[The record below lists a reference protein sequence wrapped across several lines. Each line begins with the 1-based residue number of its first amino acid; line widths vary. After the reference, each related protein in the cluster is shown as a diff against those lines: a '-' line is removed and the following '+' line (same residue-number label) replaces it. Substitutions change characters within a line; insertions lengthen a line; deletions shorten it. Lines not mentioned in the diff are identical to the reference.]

1 MRLPSAKVLSPVFLR
16 TSIPYMPLPDP
27 SFPLNSSVK
36 TLLNGLFD
44 YAGLFPPASLPFPDA
59 LAEYQA
65 HREEADDWMLGPF
78 VMTSGHWEQLLDLS
92 DQLSVEAPIPIQLLP
107 PTASDVATGAR
118 TLQKALDE
126 ATNNLEKLEG
136 RAEVVGFEWKL
147 PGDAL
152 LEASTAVASI
162 TRAESIFEASPFSK
176 QPRYLEI
183 VRDEAFL
190 RQLPLYFLAL
200 GAQQRPDRVRAKVR
214 CGGMKAADYP
224 STAELAAFLHA
235 ALRTGHPFKATAG
248 LHHPVRH
255 FNEEQQVT
263 MHGFLN
269 VFFATTIGRCEGLD
283 AAGIESILS
292 DSDPSSFSFTDSGIE
307 WKGLKAST
315 TEFIRDRRQLALS
328 IGSCSFDEPRQDL
341 RQLGWLTH

>member
-1 MRLPSAKVLSPVFLR
+1 
-16 TSIPYMPLPDP
+16 MPLSDP

-59 LAEYQA
+59 LAEYLA
-65 HREEADDWMLGPF
+65 HRHEADDWMLGPF
-78 VMTSGHWEQLLDLS
+78 VMTSGHWESLLT
-92 DQLSVEAPIPIQLLP
+92 EADRIPVDSPLPIQLLP
-107 PTASDVATGAR
+107 PTAADVAHGADR
-118 TLQKALDE
+118 LEQALIEAQEMIGRLDGKAKI
-126 ATNNLEKLEG
+126 A
-136 RAEVVGFEWKL
+136 GFEWKL

-162 TRAESIFEASPFSK
+162 TRAEAIFSASPFADR
-176 QPRYLEI
+176 PRYLEI

-200 GAQQRPDRVRAKVR
+200 GAQQNPQTVRAKIR
-214 CGGMKAADYP
+214 CGGMKEQDFP
-224 STAELAAFLHA
+224 TTTELAAFLHA

-255 FNEEQQVT
+255 FNEAQQVT

-283 AAGIESILS
+283 ASGIEQILADTDAS
-292 DSDPSSFSFTDSGIE
+292 HFNFTDSGIE
-307 WKGLKAST
+307 WQGLKATT

-341 RQLGWLTH
+341 RDLGWLTH

>member
-1 MRLPSAKVLSPVFLR
+1 
-16 TSIPYMPLPDP
+16 MPLPDP

-44 YAGLFPPASLPFPDA
+44 YAGLFPPASLSFSDA
-59 LAEYQA
+59 VDEYLA
-65 HREEADDWMLGPF
+65 HRQEADDWMLGPF
-78 VMTSGHWEQLLDLS
+78 VMTSGHWEALSALS
-92 DQLSVEAPIPIQLLP
+92 DRLSAAAPLPIQLLP
-107 PTASDVATGAR
+107 PSASDMAGGAR
-118 TLQKALDE
+118 A
-126 ATNNLEKLEG
+126 LEG
-136 RAEVVGFEWKL
+136 ALEEASTYVDKLGGKVSIAGFEWKL

-162 TRAESIFEASPFSK
+162 TRAESIFSASGFRE
-176 QPRYLEI
+176 QPRFLEI
-183 VRDEAFL
+183 IRDEAFL

-200 GAQQRPDRVRAKVR
+200 GAQQNPQRVRAKIR
-214 CGGMKAADYP
+214 CGGMASSDFP
-224 STAELAAFLHA
+224 STGELAAFLHA

-255 FNEEQQVT
+255 FNADQQET

-283 AAGIESILS
+283 AEGIEAILS
-292 DSDPSSFSFTDSGIE
+292 DEDPSHFVFTDSGIE
-307 WKGLKAST
+307 WKGLKAT
-315 TEFIRDRRQLALS
+315 ITEFIRDRRHLALS

-341 RQLGWLTH
+341 RKLGWLTH